1 MRPQTAPMRFQPRES
16 LSEKEIESGLKL
28 VVKDGVAAEIMATLT
43 GGAFLVALAMRMG
56 ASNFQIGLLAAL
68 PTLAN
73 LFQLLA
79 IYLLHKYANR
89 KAITVIC
96 STLAR
101 FPLLLIGFLPFIFP
115 AETSIV
121 ILICLLFIHYFFGS
135 VSGTSWSS
143 WMKDLVPKKTLGVY
157 FSARSRIIQMT
168 ALPLSLLAAFMLD
181 WLRHEH
187 PDYVTGAYTVMFVCG
202 GLAGLYGVSLLAR
215 TPEPKIHPMEHNL
228 FALLRQPL
236 QDPNFRNLLIFNAF
250 WAFAINLAA
259 PFFTVYMLEMLGL
272 PLSYVIIFSIVSQ
285 ISNILFIRIWGRHSD
300 TLSNKTVLKACG
312 PVYLFCIFAWTFT
325 TFPEKHSLTLP
336 LLFVIHVFSG
346 ITLSGI
352 NLALTNIGFKLAPDK
367 QHAVIFL
374 SAKSLFTAFFAGIAP
389 VIGGLYADFF
399 SERQLSWNII
409 WQSPSGVR
417 VIDTLSLQSWDFF
430 FFTAFL
436 LGFLALSRLRK
447 VKEEGERKKKLFTN
461 ELLAE
466 LGREAN
472 ELSTVAG
479 LKTLAYL
486 PFSFFS
492 LIRRKIKKKVELPAQ
507 G

>member
-1 MRPQTAPMRFQPRES
+1 MRFKPHES
-16 LSEKEIESGLKL
+16 LSEQDIEHGLRL
-28 VVKDGVAAEIMATLT
+28 IIKDGVAAEVMVTLT
-43 GGAFLVALAMRMG
+43 SGAFLVALAMRMG
-56 ASNFQIGLLAAL
+56 ATNFQIGLMAAL

-79 IYLLHKYANR
+79 IYLLHRFGNR
-89 KAITVIC
+89 KAVTVVC
-96 STLAR
+96 SLCAR
-101 FPLLLIGFLPFIFP
+101 LPLLIIGFLPLLLP
-115 AETSIV
+115 PKTGVV
-121 ILICLLFIHYFFGS
+121 ILIALLFVHYFFGS
-135 VSGTSWSS
+135 MSGTSWSS
-143 WMKDLVPKKTLGVY
+143 WMKDLVPKKRLGVY
-157 FSARSRIIQMT
+157 FSGRSRILQMT
-168 ALPLSLLAAFMLD
+168 ALPLSLAVALVLD
-181 WLRHEH
+181 WLRRDY
-187 PDYVTGAYTVMFVCG
+187 PDYILTAYGLMFLCG

-215 TPEPKIHPMEHNL
+215 TPEPRIRPMEHNL

-236 QDPNFRNLLIFNAF
+236 LDRNFRNLLIFNAA

-259 PFFTVYMLEMLGL
+259 PFFTVYMLEMLGM
-272 PLSYVIIFSIVSQ
+272 PLFWVVLFSIVSQ
-285 ISNILFIRIWGRHSD
+285 LSNILFIRIWGRHSD
-300 TLSNKTVLKACG
+300 LLSNKTVLKTCG

-325 TFPEKHSLTLP
+325 TFPEKHALTLP
-336 LLFVIHVFSG
+336 LLFLIHVFSG
-346 ITLSGI
+346 VTLSGI

-374 SAKSLFTAFFAGIAP
+374 SAKSLFTAFFSGIAP

-399 SERQLSWNII
+399 AQRQLSWNIL

-430 FFTAFL
+430 FFTAFV
-436 LGFLALSRLRK
+436 LGFFALSRLNTIH
-447 VKEEGERKKKLFTN
+447 EEGEVQKKISTN

-472 ELSTVAG
+472 ELSTVSG

-492 LIRRKIKKKVELPAQ
+492 LLKKKIGKKPQLEQTQ